1 MFRGF
6 LIAILFHAAL
16 LFSFVFAWGSTETE
30 CDRMIRQLEQDEPG
44 LSDVDILMR
53 LPQCSASIDV
63 PIDLVDI
70 GLVTD
75 VAPVVEQEAEEDVPE
90 ETVPEKAPEPEEEPA
105 PVEEEPVEDPVDTND
120 TRAEDESVEEELVI
134 DEQAEVTEPEEVEPE
149 KEAPPKKEELI
160 RKKTP
165 KASDDLGFLDDFEDQ
180 LKSVTDQRRAEPE
193 AAPPPIDKPV
203 LKNVQTPRRGAGD
216 RKGNTASLAAAV
228 RRQISY
234 CWNGV
239 DDLPKE
245 DQINVVVRLELT
257 RDGQLQGS
265 PRLISPRS
273 RPVGRSGIPVDY
285 ALRAVNKC
293 APYKLPA
300 DDYDQWKQIDVTI
313 GPQN

>member
-6 LIAILFHAAL
+6 LIAILFHAGL
-16 LFSFVFAWGSTETE
+16 LFSFVFAWSSNETD
-30 CDRMIRQLEQDEPG
+30 CDRMIRQLERDEPG
-44 LSDVDILMR
+44 LSGVDVLMR
-53 LPQCSASIDV
+53 LPQCAASIDV
-63 PIDLVDI
+63 PIDMVEI

-75 VAPVVEQEAEEDVPE
+75 VAPVIEQKPEEEVPE
-90 ETVPEKAPEPEEEPA
+90 EAVPEEAPEPEEEPA
-105 PVEEEPVEDPVDTND
+105 PVEEEPIDDTEEVHEKRAVEETVED
-120 TRAEDESVEEELVI
+120 ELVV
-134 DEQAEVTEPEEVEPE
+134 DEKADVPEPEAEPEE
-149 KEAPPKKEELI
+149 KAPPKKQELI
-160 RKKTP
+160 RKSAP

-180 LKSVTDQRRAEPE
+180 LKSVKDQRRAEPE
-193 AAPPPIDKPV
+193 AAPPPINKPV
-203 LKNVQTPRRGAGD
+203 LKNVQEPRRGAGD
-216 RKGNTASLAAAV
+216 RKGNTASLSAAV

-245 DQINVVVRLELT
+245 DQINVVVRMELS

-300 DDYDQWKQIDVTI
+300 DDYDRWKQIDVTI
-313 GPQN
+313 GPQK

>member
-6 LIAILFHAAL
+6 LIAILVHVGL
-16 LFSFVFAWGSTETE
+16 LFSFVFAWSSNETD
-30 CDRMIRQLEQDEPG
+30 CDRMIRQLERNEPG
-44 LSDVDILMR
+44 LSGVDVLMR
-53 LPQCSASIDV
+53 LPQCAATVDV
-63 PIDLVDI
+63 PIDLIDI

-75 VAPVVEQEAEEDVPE
+75 VAPVIKQEPIEDEPEDVVPE
-90 ETVPEKAPEPEEEPA
+90 EAPEPEEEPA
-105 PVEEEPVEDPVDTND
+105 PVEEEPVDDPVET
-120 TRAEDESVEEELVI
+120 TEKRAVEEAAEEELVV
-134 DEQAEVTEPEEVEPE
+134 DEQVEAPEPEPEE
-149 KEAPPKKEELI
+149 KAPPKKKELI
-160 RKKTP
+160 RKSAP
-165 KASDDLGFLDDFEDQ
+165 KATDDLGFLDDFEDQ
-180 LKSVTDQRRAEPE
+180 LKSVKDQRRAEPE
-193 AAPPPIDKPV
+193 AAPPPINKPV
-203 LKNVQTPRRGAGD
+203 LKDVQKPRRGAGD
-216 RKGNTASLAAAV
+216 RKGNTASLAAAI

-239 DDLPKE
+239 ADLPKE
-245 DQINVVVRLELT
+245 DQINVVVRMELT

-300 DDYDQWKQIDVTI
+300 DDYDRWKQIDVTI